1 MGKISKTLFVTTC
14 LLSINAHGEIPS
26 DGVKVVTD
34 ITLSCYM
41 TALKSKSAAG
51 QISYGIISSS
61 PRDCGV
67 IDRKTGRLDESK
79 TRIFCPRGYRKEG
92 FVRGGAVGASGDNI
106 FYKADGLCI
115 TDYSFY

>member
-1 MGKISKTLFVTTC
+1 MLFIAIC
-14 LLSINAHGEIPS
+14 LLSIKAYGETPTG
-26 DGVKVVTD
+26 GVKIVTD

-51 QISYGIISSS
+51 QTSYGIISSS

-67 IDRKTGRLDESK
+67 IDRKTGRLSESK

-106 FYKADGLCI
+106 FYKADGICV